1 MGNLVEVLDT
11 PLNSKEDKLFKDA
24 LSIYLL
30 FVLYQV
36 LF

>member
-11 PLNSKEDKLFKDA
+11 PLNFKRRLFKDA
-24 LSIYLL
+24 PSIYLL
-30 FVLYQV
+30 FILYQV